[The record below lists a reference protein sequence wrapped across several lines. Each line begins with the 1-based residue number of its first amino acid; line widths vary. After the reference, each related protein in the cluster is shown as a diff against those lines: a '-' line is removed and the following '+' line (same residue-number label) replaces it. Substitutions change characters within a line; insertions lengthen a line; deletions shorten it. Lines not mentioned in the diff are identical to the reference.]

1 MDRHFRRITERMG
14 RSSHGPELRY
24 HLTWDHR
31 FILRVI
37 DADVLVDPVT
47 LETADLS
54 QWLHE
59 AYYDDGGKPPYF
71 TETDLRAITMVLL
84 RLLRFHPPERPSA
97 NHISLEPL
105 LGDHSSLGRQKNGP

>member
-1 MDRHFRRITERMG
+1 MG

-37 DADVLVDPVT
+37 DADVSVDPVT